1 MPKNA
6 FHTWRHSLCPA
17 VVSLIALFATSL
29 LAQTAG
35 AGAPTGTVTDLPA
48 VLVENGLVS
57 TASARPDQA
66 GVSTAETLGP
76 VFNLLP
82 PGNFSG
88 SFETA
93 CFDSV
98 EILSAT
104 VNVTDMAL
112 FGGRTAHNEH
122 NKDN

>member
-48 VLVENGLVS
+48 VLVENGLVA

-66 GVSTAETLGP
+66 GVPTAETLGP

-98 EILSAT
+98 EILLSLIHISEPT
-104 VNVTDMAL
+104 RLGMIS
-112 FGGRTAHNEH
+112 
-122 NKDN
+122 